1 MRATLDLIER
11 TESQQFYQ
19 DLSDAFKEVRLA
31 KQLPS
36 LVNPTTDTQRK
47 QRTQVLFFLNHYELV
62 AVGCKNRVLDE
73 TFYSQFM
80 RGAIVRDWEASKEF
94 IESLRSTPAKL
105 SIFEHFEELATR
117 WQRDI
122 EQEERLREELA
133 KAHSSNEELRRRLD
147 LLRTRR
153 RAER

>member
-1 MRATLDLIER
+1 
-11 TESQQFYQ
+11 
-19 DLSDAFKEVRLA
+19 
-31 KQLPS
+31 
-36 LVNPTTDTQRK
+36 
-47 QRTQVLFFLNHYELV
+47 
-62 AVGCKNRVLDE
+62 LDE